1 MITII
6 TGKKGSGKSQ
16 LVKKIVG
23 GKKAVYLE
31 EDSLSFPY
39 RFWASSHG
47 IKKNTKYIII
57 DGATDA
63 TKLKRLFNDR
73 LMIREPLKKQYSIK
87 MPQIII
93 TSQNALK
100 VDVSH
105 THINCDLCYDEI
117 NCKMKRK

>member
-23 GKKAVYLE
+23 NKKAVYLE
-31 EDSLSFPY
+31 EDSLSF
-39 RFWASSHG
+39 RFWTSSHG
-47 IKKNTKYIII
+47 IEKTTEYIIVE
-57 DGATDA
+57 GATDA

-100 VDVSH
+100 VDVPH
-105 THINCDLCYDEI
+105 THINCDLFYDEVHWR
-117 NCKMKRK
+117 MKRK